1 MPPTTKSWTYE
12 TSLNWTQELEGALAS
27 NGLPGLG
34 FGSPP
39 EFGGKPGLWGPETL
53 LLGAAESCTLLTFL
67 ALSRRKGVQCSAYRS
82 SAVGTLAK
90 DSEGVIR
97 FTEII
102 VRPVVQV
109 KSEADAET
117 VKAIFQDVP
126 KRCFIGCSLKAEPR
140 IELTVEVADTP

>member
-1 MPPTTKSWTYE
+1 
-12 TSLNWTQELEGALAS
+12 LEGALAS

-67 ALSRRKGVQCSAYRS
+67 SLSRRKGVQASSYRS
-82 SAVGTLAK
+82 SAVGTLAL

-117 VKAIFQDVP
+117 VKALFQDVP
-126 KRCFIGCSLKAEPR
+126 RRCFIGCSLKAEPR
-140 IELTVEVADTP
+140 IELTVEIAGTL